1 MIKLNLQGVPRTL
14 LVPLACRA
22 LESSRSDAILH
33 DKRAV
38 DVYTKLEGTPDF
50 LMGMGSTD
58 VFVTTMR
65 ARQFDSYARKFLNR
79 NPGGIVMD
87 LGCGLD
93 TRFDRLDDGKMSWI
107 GLDVEEVIELRKQV
121 LPDGERCTTINKSM
135 FDLGWIDSVAAL
147 NKPVIFL
154 AEGVFPYFCTAQI
167 KPMLVAM
174 AEKFPSGELVF
185 DAASL
190 FISRVHR
197 SSSVLKQSGSRIN
210 WDARNPQELEAWGL
224 RLIDQWYY
232 FDKPEPRLG
241 SFRWMRFIPGIAHST
256 GIFLYRLRR

>member
-1 MIKLNLQGVPRTL
+1 MTILGLQGVPRTS

-22 LESSRSDAILH
+22 LESPRADAILH

-38 DVYTKLEGTPDF
+38 EVYNKLAGTPDF
-50 LMGMGSTD
+50 LMGMSPTD

-65 ARQFDSYARKFLNR
+65 ARQFDLYADEFLTH
-79 NPGGIVMD
+79 NPAGVVVD

-121 LPDGERCTTINKSM
+121 LPDRDRCKTITKSM
-135 FDLGWIDSVAAL
+135 FDLAWIDIVADY

-154 AEGVFPYFCTAQI
+154 AEGVFPYFSTARI
-167 KPMLVAM
+167 RPMVAAM
-174 AEKFPSGELVF
+174 AKRFPIGELVF

-190 FISRVHR
+190 LISRFHNYT
-197 SSSVLKQSGSRIN
+197 SSVLKQSGTRAN
-210 WDARNPQELEAWGL
+210 WDARNPQELETWGL
-224 RLIDQWYY
+224 RLLSQWYY
-232 FDKPEPRLG
+232 FDAPEPRLG
-241 SFRWMRFIPGIAHST
+241 SFRWMRFIPFMAKST
-256 GIFLYRLRR
+256 GIFHYRLS